1 MLIPKKVIKND
12 EIGVFMNI
20 FVLIVF
26 IIEAILGVGS
36 SIGIVALLI
45 GTLISKFVRKAKYGT
60 SLFK

>member
-1 MLIPKKVIKND
+1 
-12 EIGVFMNI
+12 MNI

-26 IIEAILGVGS
+26 IIEAILGIGS
-36 SIGIVALLI
+36 SIGIIVLLI